1 MPFVL
6 LRGNP
11 PKRLLQ
17 YKIRRS
23 TVKHSGQVLA
33 MRRFKPDVWDF
44 LIGIVLVG
52 FAWSGGVV
60 AVLLAVVAFL
70 CTSVTYVSG
79 PDI

>member
-1 MPFVL
+1 
-6 LRGNP
+6 
-11 PKRLLQ
+11 
-17 YKIRRS
+17 
-23 TVKHSGQVLA
+23 